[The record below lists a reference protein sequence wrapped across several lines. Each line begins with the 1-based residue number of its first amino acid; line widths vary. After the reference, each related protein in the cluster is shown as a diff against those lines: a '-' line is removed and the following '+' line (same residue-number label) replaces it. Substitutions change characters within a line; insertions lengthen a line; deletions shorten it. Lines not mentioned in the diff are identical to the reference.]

1 MLGFSRPHNIIIGY
15 LFATLWTTCHRVL
28 YHLYHPPLFHIS
40 SPTHNPHGNPF
51 ALPLPIL
58 SSSTSRPA
66 RNSGRRKSPTTLR
79 MLSSNIRPATPTSL
93 TGPETCNLGEQ
104 SLANALDVHVSRRRR
119 SPLRRMLFL
128 PSTTSSAC
136 LAVCGT
142 CHLRHNLKSIL

>member
-1 MLGFSRPHNIIIGY
+1 M
-15 LFATLWTTCHRVL
+15 

-40 SPTHNPHGNPF
+40 SPTHNPHGTPF

-104 SLANALDVHVSRRRR
+104 SIANALDVQVSRRRR

-128 PSTTSSAC
+128 LLPLLRVWLCVGLVTQGIILNLYFDHTLLHTSP
-136 LAVCGT
+136 VE
-142 CHLRHNLKSIL
+142 LR